1 MIKRLITGFLSLI
14 VIGVMITSCLT
25 FDSVLQPTDAVP
37 DSFFEVEIAVRS
49 SGGLIST
56 SAYVGVALPEGW
68 LVQNNKV
75 PFTGDYQGTI
85 YYNNALSYQMDQL
98 DPAPAG
104 YYWWVGKGPASTSG
118 PDDRYIGKM
127 TIINDDKEGT
137 FYLDY
142 MLGNSNDGL
151 NQDRSNNHRI
161 SIVAT
166 GLEEKP
172 SDEFIIYASSGQ
184 LTVQSPRDKDVRVI
198 MLFDLQG
205 KLLYRYTGKEKKLQ
219 IPLQGLREKVLIVK
233 LLDSDSKSLTK
244 KMILP

>member
-1 MIKRLITGFLSLI
+1 MIRRIFTGFISFF
-14 VIGVMITSCLT
+14 VICIMITSCLT

-37 DSFFEVEIAVRS
+37 DSYFEVEIAVRS
-49 SGGLIST
+49 SGGLILT
-56 SAYVGVALPEGW
+56 SGYVGVALPEGW
-68 LVQNNKV
+68 LVQNNKI

-85 YYNNALSYQMDQL
+85 FYSNALSYQMEQL

-104 YYWWVGKGPASTSG
+104 YYWWVGKGPESTSG
-118 PDDRYIGKM
+118 TDDRYIGTM

-166 GLEEKP
+166 GSEESEREEFRVYPLRGELVIKP
-172 SDEFIIYASSGQ
+172 PAEKEISE
-184 LTVQSPRDKDVRVI
+184 I
-198 MLFDLQG
+198 MVFDMNGRMLRRKAGSQHN
-205 KLLYRYTGKEKKLQ
+205 YR
-219 IPLQGLREKVLIVK
+219 IPLFGINDKILIVK
-233 LLDSDSKSLTK
+233 LLDSENQAFTK
-244 KMILP
+244 KIILP